1 MYLLDENWRQQK
13 MTYDIDLF
21 INECV
26 KLGQYSYGF

>member
-1 MYLLDENWRQQK
+1 MKTDDSKK

-26 KLGQYSYGF
+26 KLEQYSYGF

>member
-1 MYLLDENWRQQK
+1 MKTDDSKK

>member
-1 MYLLDENWRQQK
+1 MKTNDSKK